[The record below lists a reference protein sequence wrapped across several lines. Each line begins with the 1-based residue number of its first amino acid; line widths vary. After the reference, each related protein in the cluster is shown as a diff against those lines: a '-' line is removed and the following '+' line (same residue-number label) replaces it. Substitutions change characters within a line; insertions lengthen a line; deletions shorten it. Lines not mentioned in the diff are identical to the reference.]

1 MEIRGKIIAVLP
13 PQGGVSG
20 RTGNPW
26 KKQEYVLEVQE
37 KFPRKI
43 CFQIFGED
51 RIAQAAIEE
60 GEELT
65 VHVDIESQEYQG
77 RWFTRVSAWKV
88 ERGVAASSSSGQYTP
103 LAPVS
108 APSPVNTSVPDP
120 EPQAYT
126 ATAGSKDDDLPF

>member
-1 MEIRGKIIAVLP
+1 LRDNLRKNSIKMEIRGKIIAVLP
-13 PQGGVSG
+13 PQEGISG

-26 KKQEYVLEVQE
+26 KKQEYVLEMQD

-51 RIAQAAIEE
+51 RINQAAIQE

-65 VHVDIESQEYQG
+65 VHIDIESQEYQG

-88 ERGVAASSSSGQYTP
+88 ERDTAAPVT
-103 LAPVS
+103 APVS
-108 APSPVNTSVPDP
+108 NP
-120 EPQAYT
+120 EPPDFPPPVD
-126 ATAGSKDDDLPF
+126 SKDSDLPF